1 MTIPLDQLVT
11 RSTSREGHGV
21 AVRRDRQTNVTG
33 VSRHLCIYS
42 RPIRA
47 LRLLSIGL
55 VIIASASVYAQRPE
69 LLDPRVTQT
78 TITNT
83 ICEPAYLE
91 KVIPPLNSRLQ
102 WKDYLLRERGVD
114 PKTAWQYT
122 FDFRVSRP
130 TWWEADRARE
140 FRHRT
145 MGGALRRA
153 SETTSDRTSEA
164 LRMLGR
170 DSAHASAAGNF
181 GRLGQGASEALGASL
196 P

>member
-1 MTIPLDQLVT
+1 V
-11 RSTSREGHGV
+11 V
-21 AVRRDRQTNVTG
+21 VRRDRQTNVTG

-69 LLDPRVTQT
+69 LLDPRVSQT

-122 FDFRVSRP
+122 FDFRVPVLLGGRP
-130 TWWEADRARE
+130 TEHANFDIVQWEGRSGARRKRRLTVLLKRCVCSGEIPLTRAQQVISGDWAKE
-140 FRHRT
+140 LPKLW
-145 MGGALRRA
+145 GLAC
-153 SETTSDRTSEA
+153 
-164 LRMLGR
+164 R
-170 DSAHASAAGNF
+170 DF
-181 GRLGQGASEALGASL
+181 
-196 P
+196 